1 MRNKT
6 DFYIIYTSRGGMCE
20 IRDATDTVAVGSQR
34 ELGRSLDN
42 AMARNGRW
50 TLFQYSGS
58 SKRTSSPGGMSTV
71 VDLTGPTAWSVDVRT
86 RLPYQPMSYPLCG
99 VCLLRGSPLAR
110 CLPVALSM
118 GPRMAVFSAL
128 IHEAANA
135 LQNRRHRVGVG
146 RMRTCCGVLIRLS
159 VGLAPFY

>member
-1 MRNKT
+1 
-6 DFYIIYTSRGGMCE
+6 MCE

-71 VDLTGPTAWSVDVRT
+71 VDLTGPQRRGLWDVQT
-86 RLPYQPMSYPLCG
+86 NAPAIPTHVVVYEHG
-99 VCLLRGSPLAR
+99 VCLHERVTLGTLFHDG
-110 CLPVALSM
+110 
-118 GPRMAVFSAL
+118 GPQHGAKNGRVQHTL
-128 IHEAANA
+128 VIHEAANA
-135 LQNRRHRVGVG
+135 LQNRRHGRVGDEDE
-146 RMRTCCGVLIRLS
+146 
-159 VGLAPFY
+159 